1 MLMSSNLK
9 IEVVDIPVPEKT
21 NVIIGQTHFIK
32 SVEDIAEVVITS
44 VPTAKF
50 GLAFNEAS
58 GDRLIRYDGN
68 DYELTQ
74 LAIDAAKRIAAGH
87 IFVLYLRD
95 AWPIN
100 ILNQVKNIQEVTHVF
115 CATSNPV
122 QVIVAET
129 NQGRGVLGVVDGF
142 TVTGVER
149 EDDKKRRV
157 DFLRKIGYKRA

>member
-1 MLMSSNLK
+1 MSSNLK

>member
-87 IFVLYLRD
+87 VFVLYLRD